1 MNIAYSENSFNALI
15 ACGVSGLSTGI
26 GGLFILF
33 YGEPDNR
40 KLGHMLSFSGGVM
53 LYISFMDLLTESIAK
68 LGFMTANLWFFV
80 GMLFFLF
87 IIRFFP
93 EPKISKTDKAKTENG
108 KPSHDAYLKH
118 VGIVTAVGISLH
130 NFPEGMA
137 VYVSCLKGIAMGLPL
152 TLAIAAHNIPEGM
165 AVAAPMYAAT
175 GSKWLAFMYSFLSG
189 LCEPL
194 GAIIFGIIFGSYLT
208 DYIIQSMLAGV
219 AGIMVF
225 MVVGELMPAT
235 FKYIKK
241 GPATVS
247 FIIGMFV
254 IFLSVYYLHG
264 MLPHDHTPLYSPFPQ
279 EIPLPG
285 LDLHTHDHSHH
296 DCGHHH

>member
-1 MNIAYSENSFNALI
+1 MSAYTENSPTALL
-15 ACGVSGLSTGI
+15 ACAVSGLSTGL

-80 GMLFFLF
+80 GMLFFLV

-93 EPKISKTDKAKTENG
+93 EPKMDKKAKAKSENG
-108 KPSHDAYLKH
+108 KPSQDAYLKH
-118 VGIVTAVGISLH
+118 LGIVTAVGISLH

-175 GSKWLAFMYSFLSG
+175 GSKWLAFLYSFLSG

-194 GAIIFGIIFGSYLT
+194 GAIIFGIIFGKYLT
-208 DYIIQSMLAGV
+208 DYIIQSMLAVV

-225 MVVGELMPAT
+225 MVIGELMPAT

-241 GPATVS
+241 GPAAVS
-247 FIIGMFV
+247 FIFGMFV

-264 MLPHDHTPLYSPFPQ
+264 MLPHDHTPLQSPFPTA
-279 EIPLPG
+279 IPLPG
-285 LDLHTHDHSHH
+285 LNDDTHDHSHS
-296 DCGHHH
+296 CGHHH